1 MQINFYDFQNIY
13 IEEKFRVHKNTQKIL
28 SKIEGN
34 PKVSYIEDVNDFIKS
49 LPVVYS
55 PEERSKNLLLTGI
68 RGEILRRCPG
78 SSGHICCNYYV
89 INLYVGCPLGCSYCI
104 LQSYLNQ
111 NVTIINVDIEN
122 IFYEVEKIVTENPDK
137 IYRIGTGELG
147 DSLVYDYLTEYSL
160 EFINF
165 FANFKNCL
173 FEFKTK
179 TNFIDNILQKESPG
193 NIIIGFSVNPEL
205 IVKNDEVFANTFEER
220 LIAAKKLVEKNYKIA
235 LHFDPIINIK
245 DSTNE
250 YAYVIEKIFS
260 YISPNDVAWISLGT
274 FRYTPNLKN
283 MVEYNYQG
291 SKILFDEFVECRD
304 KKFRYFKKIRL
315 KLYEQVVT
323 NLKNFSKDLLI
334 YLCMES
340 PAVWEESLGFLPYEE
355 KKIDLLFKNAIKR

>member
-160 EFINF
+160 FLKFAIRNF
-165 FANFKNCL
+165 LKSKKN
-173 FEFKTK
+173 
-179 TNFIDNILQKESPG
+179 NG
-193 NIIIGFSVNPEL
+193 
-205 IVKNDEVFANTFEER
+205 
-220 LIAAKKLVEKNYKIA
+220 
-235 LHFDPIINIK
+235 
-245 DSTNE
+245 
-250 YAYVIEKIFS
+250 
-260 YISPNDVAWISLGT
+260 
-274 FRYTPNLKN
+274 
-283 MVEYNYQG
+283 
-291 SKILFDEFVECRD
+291 
-304 KKFRYFKKIRL
+304 
-315 KLYEQVVT
+315 
-323 NLKNFSKDLLI
+323 
-334 YLCMES
+334 
-340 PAVWEESLGFLPYEE
+340 
-355 KKIDLLFKNAIKR
+355 